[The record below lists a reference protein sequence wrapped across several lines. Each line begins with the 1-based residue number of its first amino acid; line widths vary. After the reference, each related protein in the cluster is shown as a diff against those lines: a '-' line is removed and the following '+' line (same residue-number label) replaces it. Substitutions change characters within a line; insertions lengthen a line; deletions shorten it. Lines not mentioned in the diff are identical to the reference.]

1 MTLVIRHLRIEIW
14 TSLHEIPIKSEGVF
28 FWHHKISIPDTT
40 IYK

>member
-28 FWHHKISIPDTT
+28 LVLQNLNS
-40 IYK
+40 